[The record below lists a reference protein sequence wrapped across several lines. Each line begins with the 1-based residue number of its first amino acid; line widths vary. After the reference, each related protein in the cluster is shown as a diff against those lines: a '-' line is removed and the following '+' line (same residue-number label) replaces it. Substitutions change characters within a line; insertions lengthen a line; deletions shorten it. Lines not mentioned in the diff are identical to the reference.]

1 MRLRARLRLTRQPD
15 GTSPWWGIAILLG
28 GVALV
33 LLGWLWEGTWEDV
46 FIEVGAAAGVGGIV
60 LLFKPRLMR
69 QVDQVATE
77 AATTTATTITASA
90 TDDIEE
96 RLVRLES
103 VGDIQ
108 AQEMQRRQAETERVV
123 EAVANEASFE
133 SVAEMLNL
141 AYDKR
146 LFKRRVFIKT
156 GDQLGQ
162 PLFAV
167 SGSVSPEDQE
177 VFDTRR
183 CSLSIYHLEV
193 TRYEREQFD
202 EVQGGTISWSAGTDI
217 RRTVGEILNTYER
230 LNLPYDTLSLQT
242 FFNHLQESYESMVA
256 ARSAPQDSHK
266 RLKGRLIFYINEE
279 WTLTEEGLE
288 STQSDRV
295 FEYGYSEYGEWVVDG
310 VSDSQCPPGH
320 TAHLWD
326 EAQFYMRTFI
336 NIETPQY

>member
-1 MRLRARLRLTRQPD
+1 MAPWKRLRLSRQPD
-15 GTSPWWGIAILLG
+15 GTSPWWGIAILLVG
-28 GVALV
+28 IALV

-77 AATTTATTITASA
+77 AATTTAETITASA
-90 TDDIEE
+90 TYDLEE
-96 RLVRLES
+96 RLIRLES
-103 VGDIQ
+103 VSDIQ
-108 AQEMQRRQAETERVV
+108 AQEMTRRQAETERVIA
-123 EAVANEASFE
+123 AVGHEASFA

-146 LFKRRVFIKT
+146 LFMQRVFIKT

-167 SGSVSPEDQE
+167 SGSVSPEHEE

-183 CSLSIYHLEV
+183 FSLAIYHLDKEL
-193 TRYEREQFD
+193 YEREQFD
-202 EVQGGTISWSAGTDI
+202 EVQGGTVSWRAGTET
-217 RRTVGEILNTYER
+217 RQMVGVILNTYER

-266 RLKGRLIFYINEE
+266 RLKGRLIFYVNEE
-279 WTLTEEGLE
+279 WTLTDLGLE
-288 STQSDRV
+288 STQSDLV
-295 FEYGYSEYGEWVVDG
+295 FEFGYSDYSEWAVVG
-310 VSDSQCPPGH
+310 VGDYQCPPEH
-320 TAHLWD
+320 NVHLWD

-336 NIETPQY
+336 NIETPQ